1 MEREDIISE
10 LHKMFNSAEHCFICG
25 DDSGCYATV
34 DMDGDPEP
42 NQCEFCYVNPISKF
56 NLRTKI
62 ADYIIAEIEKAKKD
76 ATIETLNTIL
86 SAFKSNDLA
95 YGKLPCEYI
104 EKLLKQAQ
112 DK

>member
-1 MEREDIISE
+1 MDRQDIYEKIDEIVSDAYYGDGMEKPLKAVADWHLE
-10 LHKMFNSAEHCFICG
+10 
-25 DDSGCYATV
+25 
-34 DMDGDPEP
+34 
-42 NQCEFCYVNPISKF
+42 Q
-56 NLRTKI
+56 I
-62 ADYIIAEIEKAKKD
+62 AQAKKD
-76 ATIETLNTIL
+76 AVIETLNTIL